1 MQNLLNFLS
10 TNLDSKKANL
20 LLNTLKNNQSE
31 TFQKFILDNITHIVT
46 WLNCNEFKQYK
57 NNPYPPLINPKNI
70 DIEPSEY
77 CANLAWNLNIPLEN
91 AKFVYISPHGVGA
104 AAFLTLL
111 NELCNVYCPTSWVL
125 PNDGCYRYS
134 LNFISLLTYSQVA
147 INISETN
154 VLNLDKYLNLI
165 NPDIPILIQTR
176 DPISL
181 LRHSYGRDWSKVQ
194 RNYNPNFDLNFN
206 FQEYIDFLKP
216 NKTYMKDNF
225 ETLLENTFIMHA
237 LLDKIDTS
245 KIVYIDMQD
254 LKTNKVY
261 NTLTKLANQFH
272 FTPPHNDKNLLERK
286 EFRGYI
292 RYLLPL
298 NFKVDD
304 KINLTINRYHNNN
317 EQINIFSHIS
327 NNDLKN
333 NIGIYIDKTKINQ
346 FLNHK
351 NYKNIKQYLSNF
363 LDAIKEVVDYTEA
376 NLMKE
381 DEVLDYLKNNEKAKN
396 KLKDILD
403 KELIHIKK
411 VRPDIVKSWNYYQE
425 FENFFN

>member
-10 TNLDSKKANL
+10 TNLDNKKANL
-20 LLNTLKNNQSE
+20 LLNTLKNNQDE
-31 TFQKFILDNITHIVT
+31 NFQKFILDNITHVVT
-46 WLNCNEFKQYK
+46 WLNCDEFKQYE
-57 NNPYPPLINPKNI
+57 NNPYPPLVNPKNT

-111 NELCNVYCPTSWVL
+111 NELCNVYCPASWIF
-125 PNDGCYRYS
+125 PNDGRYRYS
-134 LNFISLLTYSQVA
+134 LSFISLLTYSQVA

-165 NPDIPILIQTR
+165 NPNTPILIQTR

-327 NNDLKN
+327 DNDLKN

-351 NYKNIKQYLSNF
+351 NYKNIKRYLSNF
-363 LDAIKEVVDYTEA
+363 LDAIKEVVNYTES

-396 KLKDILD
+396 KLKNILD

-411 VRPDIVKSWNYYQE
+411 VRPDIVKSWSYYQE
-425 FENFFN
+425 FEKFF

>member
-1 MQNLLNFLS
+1 MN
-10 TNLDSKKANL
+10 
-20 LLNTLKNNQSE
+20 
-31 TFQKFILDNITHIVT
+31 FIL
-46 WLNCNEFKQYK
+46 
-57 NNPYPPLINPKNI
+57 P
-70 DIEPSEY
+70 
-77 CANLAWNLNIPLEN
+77 
-91 AKFVYISPHGVGA
+91 
-104 AAFLTLL
+104 
-111 NELCNVYCPTSWVL
+111 
-125 PNDGCYRYS
+125 
-134 LNFISLLTYSQVA
+134 
-147 INISETN
+147 
-154 VLNLDKYLNLI
+154 
-165 NPDIPILIQTR
+165 
-176 DPISL
+176 
-181 LRHSYGRDWSKVQ
+181 
-194 RNYNPNFDLNFN
+194 
-206 FQEYIDFLKP
+206 
-216 NKTYMKDNF
+216 
-225 ETLLENTFIMHA
+225 
-237 LLDKIDTS
+237 
-245 KIVYIDMQD
+245 
-254 LKTNKVY
+254 
-261 NTLTKLANQFH
+261 
-272 FTPPHNDKNLLERK
+272 PPHNDKNLLERK

-411 VRPDIVKSWNYYQE
+411 VRPDIVKSWSYYQE
-425 FENFFN
+425 FEKFFN